1 MFDKR
6 RILISRS
13 FSTYFTIPGVK
24 KIVRYTKDF
33 WRFVLSRF
41 HCTIRLA
48 HKSSSKFFSSA
59 KRKLEL
65 FLPELETRSEGLRER
80 LYIQT
85 LFVCHTNIHAYF
97 IVSSPKGLV
106 PDALLPVLTSVE
118 EKKLLKKTEDK
129 YFKENKL
136 KVKRQN
142 WQIKERAINTNQ
154 LNYHQA
160 SSIRTHLLMLAVNQP
175 PHVWGPKIIIMN
187 GNKNNNLVWLKRGK
201 WETKCS
207 TET

>member
-1 MFDKR
+1 MFAIT

-13 FSTYFTIPGVK
+13 FSIYFTITVVK
-24 KIVRYTKDF
+24 KIVHYTKDF
-33 WRFVLSRF
+33 WRFVLSKF

-142 WQIKERAINTNQ
+142 
-154 LNYHQA
+154 
-160 SSIRTHLLMLAVNQP
+160 
-175 PHVWGPKIIIMN
+175 
-187 GNKNNNLVWLKRGK
+187 
-201 WETKCS
+201 
-207 TET
+207 

>member
-1 MFDKR
+1 MYTSRFASSNMVLGPTDSLSKQKISLHKSKGVICLNFKKKELKRVAVIISTEIFRRYPVSGLHLSYLQWNLDMFAKR

-33 WRFVLSRF
+33 LRFVLSRF

-65 FLPELETRSEGLRER
+65 FLPEPETRSEGLRES
-80 LYIQT
+80 LQY
-85 LFVCHTNIHAYF
+85 LHTNMHTHF

-106 PDALLPVLTSVE
+106 PDALLPVLTSVQ
-118 EKKLLKKTEDK
+118 KK
-129 YFKENKL
+129 
-136 KVKRQN
+136 
-142 WQIKERAINTNQ
+142 
-154 LNYHQA
+154 
-160 SSIRTHLLMLAVNQP
+160 
-175 PHVWGPKIIIMN
+175 
-187 GNKNNNLVWLKRGK
+187 
-201 WETKCS
+201 
-207 TET
+207 